1 MSFPARPIAY
11 VLASTNHGNMIVNRN
26 DFAFKEDGTTFGVG
40 FQLLT
45 ASQFDINEINLARM
59 ILDLRRRHFGD
70 GVVAIDGGANIGV
83 HTIEWSRHMYGWGQ
97 VHAFEAQEIVFYALA
112 GNIALNNCLNAR
124 ARLAALGERCG
135 DMIVPRPD
143 YMRPAS
149 FGSLE
154 LRQRENTE
162 SIGQHVSYDANHGAK
177 VPVVDLPSLELDR
190 LDFLKLDVEGMELDV
205 LRGGRTVLE
214 RHLPVM
220 LIEMIKSDR
229 ASIETFL
236 LELGYRS
243 FDFGIDILVIH
254 ESDPTL
260 QHIQQTGNG
269 LAIG

>member
-1 MSFPARPIAY
+1 M
-11 VLASTNHGNMIVNRN
+11 
-26 DFAFKEDGTTFGVG
+26 
-40 FQLLT
+40 
-45 ASQFDINEINLARM
+45 
-59 ILDLRRRHFGD
+59 
-70 GVVAIDGGANIGV
+70 
-83 HTIEWSRHMYGWGQ
+83 
-97 VHAFEAQEIVFYALA
+97 
-112 GNIALNNCLNAR
+112 
-124 ARLAALGERCG
+124 
-135 DMIVPRPD
+135 
-143 YMRPAS
+143 
-149 FGSLE
+149 
-154 LRQRENTE
+154 
-162 SIGQHVSYDANHGAK
+162 
-177 VPVVDLPSLELDR
+177 VDLPSLELDR

-229 ASIETFL
+229 ASIETLL